1 MADNTLAHRAQNATT
16 TETMHLPPTAA
27 PTNHG
32 KTLAAWVTTYS
43 VVIAFTIAGLGVLF
57 AMVWLFWVGIGAA
70 SSPAWSPARR
80 CRRRATVRAA
90 TRRGPGRRAPAGTD
104 RTTARTATRTG

>member
-1 MADNTLAHRAQNATT
+1 MMADNTLAHRAQNPTT

-32 KTLAAWVTTYS
+32 KTLAAWVTTYT

-57 AMVWLFWVGIGAA
+57 AMVWLFWVGMALVVAGLVAGKVLQA
-70 SSPAWSPARR
+70 SGHGQGGDKTRARQ
-80 CRRRATVRAA
+80 
-90 TRRGPGRRAPAGTD
+90 
-104 RTTARTATRTG
+104 ARTGGH